1 MKCSDMRKC
10 VYKTVEAFLD
20 PMSSVFFWA
29 LWLSSMDISQTR
41 FWGRSEVFALC
52 LCFSNSKKRI
62 IVFISYE
69 RLLNLPPRKTIF
81 IGWVETAVVATI
93 VEGIILSP
101 ANILIRRVI
110 IDFLVELFSL
120 CHLFSETSLRLTGM
134 WFQKW
139 ETNNFCSF
147 SQKLIVNECILQN
160 CMDLAKSLPR
170 FCPWKAAQWSRHQ
183 LYWGLLMTAAQMCF
197 ELGALCFG
205 ITLPLLNRSGLQG
218 ITVKDNQSSTQPC
231 FSEGCRVAR
240 AVPQRSSSRVAIPIT
255 MLFSSIPVGHGKAG
269 LTRSVTPPRI
279 SH

>member
-147 SQKLIVNECILQN
+147 SQKLIVWMHTAELHGLSQVASQILSMEGSTMIQ
-160 CMDLAKSLPR
+160 AP
-170 FCPWKAAQWSRHQ
+170 A
-183 LYWGLLMTAAQMCF
+183 LL
-197 ELGALCFG
+197 G
-205 ITLPLLNRSGLQG
+205 IAH
-218 ITVKDNQSSTQPC
+218 D
-231 FSEGCRVAR
+231 
-240 AVPQRSSSRVAIPIT
+240 SSSDVLWT
-255 MLFSSIPVGHGKAG
+255 GSSLLWHHP
-269 LTRSVTPPRI
+269 SPPK
-279 SH
+279 

>member
-1 MKCSDMRKC
+1 MLARILKTVATAHQILISSYLQCQLPEMKCSDMRKC

-69 RLLNLPPRKTIF
+69 RLLTLPPRKTIF

-110 IDFLVELFSL
+110 IERFP
-120 CHLFSETSLRLTGM
+120 CWT
-134 WFQKW
+134 
-139 ETNNFCSF
+139 
-147 SQKLIVNECILQN
+147 IL
-160 CMDLAKSLPR
+160 
-170 FCPWKAAQWSRHQ
+170 
-183 LYWGLLMTAAQMCF
+183 
-197 ELGALCFG
+197 
-205 ITLPLLNRSGLQG
+205 TLPSVFRNILASDWY
-218 ITVKDNQSSTQPC
+218 VV
-231 FSEGCRVAR
+231 SE
-240 AVPQRSSSRVAIPIT
+240 
-255 MLFSSIPVGHGKAG
+255 VGNK
-269 LTRSVTPPRI
+269 
-279 SH
+279 